1 MVTGNTQSSG
11 RWGILRA
18 MYRIVLVGAAALAAC
33 NQTDNNRPA
42 TLEYIT
48 EAILQPSCSQYTCHS
63 SYRMEKGYA
72 FDTVAMAKRSL
83 SILVIPTDPD
93 ASLLYSVLTRTI
105 KRMPYDSPLPDKD
118 IALIKTWIE
127 DGAPGLDLP

>member
-1 MVTGNTQSSG
+1 
-11 RWGILRA
+11 
-18 MYRIVLVGAAALAAC
+18 MYRLFLVGAAALAAC

-63 SYRMEKGYA
+63 SYRREKGYA
-72 FDTVAMAKRSL
+72 FDTVETAKQAL

-93 ASLLYSVLTRTI
+93 ASLLYSVLTRKL